1 MEFVSLEKPL
11 TISQDGVRGESQV
24 LPFACREIIEID
36 ASTEVL
42 LSGLEGRTVHKLS
55 GTKNTEPLARLG
67 EAWRFR
73 RTFERGRALMNAQ
86 DAWCLKAQAAAATGK
101 LSILEGEDFPSEI
114 ELDVIVGIHKIKIA
128 LILQVCFG
136 EMLEVSREPKKILI
150 ASECTLL

>member
-55 GTKNTEPLARLG
+55 GTKKRTSSAPW